1 MELRKLT
8 KRGAIELSVGT
19 VVIIVLAMSMLI
31 LGIVLIRNIFSGATT
46 SITQIDQ
53 GVKNEINQLF
63 SQNQDR
69 KLILFPTTGIVE
81 IEQGSQDSGF
91 AISIRNTAD
100 SADKDFSFEVE
111 SDSEGSCSEDPLA
124 SGGPVRIIT
133 GQEGSIKL
141 PPNTAME
148 NPIHIRFG
156 VDDTAP
162 TCTFRVKVSVTESAT
177 PGSGPAYGTPDFM
190 DIEIVPK

>member
-46 SITQIDQ
+46 SVTQIDQ
-53 GVKNEINQLF
+53 GVKDEINKLF

-69 KLILFPTTGIVE
+69 KLILYPTTGIVE

-91 AISIRNTAD
+91 AISIRNIEKID
-100 SADKDFSFEVE
+100 PKDFSYQVIA
-111 SDSEGSCSEDPLA
+111 DDKGSCDTHPL
-124 SGGPVRIIT
+124 
-133 GQEGSIKL
+133 EG
-141 PPNTAME
+141 
-148 NPIHIRFG
+148 
-156 VDDTAP
+156 
-162 TCTFRVKVSVTESAT
+162 
-177 PGSGPAYGTPDFM
+177 
-190 DIEIVPK
+190 